1 MLSDSVSQ
9 LNHPRRLLGCCCA
22 AYRDDPMVAQKAAA
36 TFFLGWP
43 RYVAIAIC
51 VLSPCY
57 ALSGSCV
64 DILGVLSER
73 NFRYAGSD

>member
-1 MLSDSVSQ
+1 
-9 LNHPRRLLGCCCA
+9 
-22 AYRDDPMVAQKAAA
+22 MVAQKAAA